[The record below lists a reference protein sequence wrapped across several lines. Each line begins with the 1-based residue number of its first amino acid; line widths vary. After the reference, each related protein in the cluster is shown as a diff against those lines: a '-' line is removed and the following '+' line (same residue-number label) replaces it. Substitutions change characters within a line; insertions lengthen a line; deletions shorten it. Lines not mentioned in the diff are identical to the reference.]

1 MDGEL
6 HAAVDALSNPV
17 TEPEA
22 KAEHFAT
29 VLRHVPARTSFSALV
44 RGMGSYLTATDSAV
58 RRLGT
63 QLLADVLARGRRLGL
78 EAAETK
84 HLCSFF
90 CARLGDYPSVGP
102 SLRALTSLLRHHE
115 GIVEPECAASIS
127 AALFSEVHVPAMEQK
142 LRQAVFDLFALMLA
156 REPYVSACGTS
167 LPPATAPLPGPYRSR
182 SRPRVP
188 ALATGTGTRSR
199 PWVLTSRLAS

>member
-29 VLRHVPARTSFSALV
+29 LLRHVPARTSFSALV
-44 RGMGSYLTATDSAV
+44 RGMGSYLTSDDSAV

-78 EAAETK
+78 EAAEAT
-84 HLCSFF
+84 HLCTFF
-90 CARLGDYPSVGP
+90 RSRLGDYPSVGP
-102 SLRALTSLLRHHE
+102 ALAALTSLLRHHE
-115 GIVEPECAASIS
+115 GVIDPSCAAAVATSV
-127 AALFSEVHVPAMEQK
+127 FSEVHVPAMEQK
-142 LRQAVFDLFALMLA
+142 LRQAVFDLFALMMA
-156 REPYVSACGTS
+156 REP
-167 LPPATAPLPGPYRSR
+167 
-182 SRPRVP
+182 
-188 ALATGTGTRSR
+188 
-199 PWVLTSRLAS
+199 